1 MCGKS
6 VGAGKEQTG
15 FWKIELEVP
24 IRCPKGDDQRQMDV
38 YFRNQWR
45 ISIMVYKF
53 LSHLHIN
60 YI

>member
-6 VGAGKEQTG
+6 IGVGEEQTG

-24 IRCPKGDDQRQMDV
+24 IRYPNRDAQRQMDV
-38 YFRNQWR
+38 YFRNPWR
-45 ISIMVYKF
+45 SSRLEYKF
-53 LSHLHIN
+53 WSHLHIN